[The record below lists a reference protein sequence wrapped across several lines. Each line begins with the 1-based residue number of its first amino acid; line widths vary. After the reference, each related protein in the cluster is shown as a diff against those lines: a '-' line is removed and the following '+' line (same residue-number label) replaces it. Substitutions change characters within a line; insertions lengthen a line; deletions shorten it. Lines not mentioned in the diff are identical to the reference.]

1 MPEFVSNG
9 GVWTPKVPEAPKV
22 EKVEVK
28 VEKVEVKKVVKKPIT
43 KSKPKKKGR

>member
-22 EKVEVK
+22 EKVEV
-28 VEKVEVKKVVKKPIT
+28 EKVEVKKVVKKPIT

>member
-9 GVWTPKVPEAPKV
+9 GVWTLKVPEAPKV
-22 EKVEVK
+22 EKVE